1 MSLIYFL
8 FNSSMAVTFCFQV
21 LLVDI
26 GVEDEFSITEI
37 RPLPAS
43 LQQERFTSI
52 PCVLQGSEN
61 LEPWETE
68 NLDVFNRKGFNTELR
83 VEILGK
89 IGWRNIVRFVNL

>member
-1 MSLIYFL
+1 M
-8 FNSSMAVTFCFQV
+8 FQV

-26 GVEDEFSITEI
+26 GVEDEFSVTEI
-37 RPLPAS
+37 RPLPVS

-68 NLDVFNRKGFNTELR
+68 NLDVFSRVGFNTELR
-83 VEILGK
+83 VDILGK
-89 IGWRNIVRFVNL
+89 IGWRNIVRFVKL